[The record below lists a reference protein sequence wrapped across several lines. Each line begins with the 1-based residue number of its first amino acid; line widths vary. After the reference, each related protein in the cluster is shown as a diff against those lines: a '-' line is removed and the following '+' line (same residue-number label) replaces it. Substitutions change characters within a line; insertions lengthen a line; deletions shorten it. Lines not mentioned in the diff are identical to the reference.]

1 MGGNSEKETLE
12 RLMSV
17 LEKVAPGTELREAFN
32 RILQVGSGALIVAG
46 DIQELKGMM
55 SGGFRIVCDFTAP
68 RLFELAKM
76 DGAVL
81 LSKNLKTINYANV
94 HLVPDSTIITHEAG
108 MRHRTAERVARQMGD
123 KAFVVAISE
132 KMKSV
137 SVYLGN
143 DHFTLE
149 SIPLALAK
157 ADQALQTLGR
167 YRARLDEKYG
177 VLDILEVEDMVT
189 LKDVVKVLQRNE
201 GVDRIA
207 ADIRFRVSELGVDGR
222 LVSLQLNELM
232 AGVENQEKLL
242 VKDYYIRGSRRN
254 SEKVI
259 ANLGGL
265 SNSELMLDASV
276 ARVLGYKGSS
286 ELLNKLVRP
295 RGFRILSTIPRMPVS
310 VVEKVVARFDNL
322 RNIMMAS
329 TALLDEVDG
338 VGQRRAIAIK
348 EGLDRISESA

>member
-1 MGGNSEKETLE
+1 MGEKTEKEIKE

-46 DIQELKGMM
+46 DLQELKGMM
-55 SGGFRIVCDFTAP
+55 SGGFRIACDFTAP

-76 DGAVL
+76 DGAVI
-81 LSKNLKTINYANV
+81 LSKNLKTINNANV
-94 HLVPDSTIITHEAG
+94 HLVPDPTIITHEAG

-123 KAFVVAISE
+123 RAFVVAISE
-132 KMKSV
+132 KMNSV

-157 ADQALQTLGR
+157 ADQALKTLGR
-167 YRARLDEKYG
+167 YRSRLDEKYG
-177 VLDILEVEDMVT
+177 VLDMLEVEDMVT

-201 GVDRIA
+201 RVDRIA

-242 VKDYYIRGSRRN
+242 VKDYDIRGSRRS

-259 ANLGGL
+259 ENLGGL
-265 SNSELMLDASV
+265 SNNELMSDTSV
-276 ARVLGYKGSS
+276 ARVMGYKGSS
-286 ELLNKLVRP
+286 EMLNKLVRP
-295 RGFRILSTIPRMPVS
+295 RGFRILSTIPRMPDS

-338 VGQRRAIAIK
+338 VGQRRAMAIK
-348 EGLDRISESA
+348 EGLNRIAESA